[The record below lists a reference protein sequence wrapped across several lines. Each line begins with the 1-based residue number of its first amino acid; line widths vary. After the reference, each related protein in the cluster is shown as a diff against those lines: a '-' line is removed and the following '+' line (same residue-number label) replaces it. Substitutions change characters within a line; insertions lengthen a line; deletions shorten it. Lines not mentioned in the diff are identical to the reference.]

1 MKKLSLLIITL
12 LITACANKEPKSY
25 TILED
30 NIQFNNEQSIHLRLE
45 RPYQDDKE
53 ISDKFRVVKPSHT
66 ARLTG
71 LKVLGFLT
79 GQHTSSFSKSEL
91 VGDIIPTENI
101 YTNYTFPKLKSL
113 IKQNV
118 KLNKDTKRRTII
130 VYPMMFKIVYD
141 ELIGNNNYTLHYF
154 FSVKAQYQEK
164 KENGEITA
172 GDHIFK
178 CEETVENKDFA
189 EWEKDNYALAI
200 NSAKQLTDKCL
211 NNMTDFLSKVK

>member
-1 MKKLSLLIITL
+1 MKKLSLLTITL
-12 LITACANKEPKSY
+12 LITACANKEPRSY

-30 NIQFNNEQSIHLRLE
+30 NIQVNNEQSVHLHLE
-45 RPYQDDKE
+45 RPYRDDKE

-66 ARLTG
+66 AQLTG

-79 GQHTSSFSKSEL
+79 GQRTTGFSKDEL
-91 VGDIIPTENI
+91 VGDVIPAENI

-113 IKQNV
+113 IQQNV
-118 KLNKDTKRRTII
+118 KLNKETKRRII
-130 VYPMMFKIVYD
+130 TVHPMEFKIVYD
-141 ELIGNNNYTLHYF
+141 ELIGNNNYTLYYSF
-154 FSVKAQYQEK
+154 LAKTQYQEK

-178 CEETVENKDFA
+178 CEETVGNKDFA

-200 NSAKQLTDKCL
+200 SSAKQLTDKCL
-211 NNMTDFLSKVK
+211 NNMADFLSKVK